1 MDQIKQNVA
10 KNIARLRTSAHLTQA
25 ELAQRLC
32 YSDKAVSKWERGE
45 SIPDISVLK
54 QIADLFGVTV
64 DYLITD
70 TTDESIPLPPANR
83 RRNHI
88 IITLLSLAGVWF
100 IALLIFTVFY
110 TMNRVEW
117 MTFLFAVPVSL
128 IVGLVFASIWGTRM
142 GYTHT
147 AVLACV
153 CPNMGRVR
161 DCIHTDN
168 SPEHMAAL
176 RRRCSVPDSSNFEL
190 WHTNQ
195 QVKIVLYRS

>member
-32 YSDKAVSKWERGE
+32 YSDKAVSKWERAE

-70 TTDESIPLPPANR
+70 TTDESVPLPPANR

-100 IALLIFTVFY
+100 IALLAFTIFY
-110 TMNRVEW
+110 TMNRIEW
-117 MTFLFAVPVSL
+117 LIFLFAVPVSL

-142 GYTHT
+142 QRFWLVSALIWDVFATVYMLT
-147 AVLACV
+147 
-153 CPNMGRVR
+153 
-161 DCIHTDN
+161 IHLN
-168 SPEHMAAL
+168 IWLLFVAAIPCQIAAIL
-176 RRRCSVPDSSNFEL
+176 SFGIRIKRL
-190 WHTNQ
+190 
-195 QVKIVLYRS
+195 K